1 MITALSSAFS
11 EWTLIC
17 MLFIDGVFGY
27 LITKFARY
35 CRLQIPCLFC
45 SRLDRVLGREEG
57 AGFYWDLICSDH
69 KSRISSFNLA
79 VVEETPPSDRNCSC
93 CKENKCGSEQG
104 FSQQLVPIIGFE
116 AAGELELADEPD
128 TDDDCEEDHSKQDLI
143 DSFIHP
149 EPQNITT
156 AEDISCE
163 QLLIH
168 QNSVPILGSEAQLED
183 DRGSSSNRVSPE
195 DVGNGSAGISSR
207 QAEHGELISFDED
220 LPSPY
225 ASSTHD
231 NFPGKPS
238 ATTITAE
245 LEKEM
250 PQTASSES
258 QLGSKPD
265 TTDTVSTPKASSLEL
280 GDAYKL
286 ATSSRVMAVRQLSG
300 KFLKQLSLKD
310 STQNSEDLKLLL
322 LQFSSSR
329 GIESSSIYDI
339 TTRPSLNS
347 DEFKASDSSS
357 TSNRRMSLERN
368 ESNISLDGS
377 MVSEIE
383 GESMVD
389 RLKRQVE
396 HDKIL
401 LSSLYKELE
410 EERSASAVAAN
421 QAMAMITRLQE
432 EKAALQM
439 DALQCL
445 RMMEEQ
451 ADFDNE
457 ALEKAN
463 ETSVEMEKT
472 IQDLEAKLEAY
483 KIKYGDVTLLTNV
496 EASIESSSAREIDT
510 ADMDEI
516 SIQNRGNVV
525 GDADEDTIGEMEKP
539 IMRRSPNFDFESEK
553 LYIKRCLMNLEEK
566 LLLFSAMPSSD
577 PAACESSAEEWI
589 KVSNSTEVENREDVQ
604 ENREIEDSPFQQD
617 AMKEKGHVAERIQL
631 DTLRNELS
639 TLTNRLELLEEEHN
653 LIQHSIN
660 SLQNGEEGLKFI
672 VEIAGHLQQLHLRIK

>member
-1 MITALSSAFS
+1 MIPALSSAFS

-27 LITKFARY
+27 FITKFARY

-45 SRLDRVLGREEG
+45 SRLDRVLGQEEG

-69 KSRISSFNLA
+69 KSRISSSALSHLPSNLA
-79 VVEETPPSDRNCSC
+79 AVEESPPSNTICLC
-93 CKENKCGSEQG
+93 CKENKCGSKQG
-104 FSQQLVPIIGFE
+104 FSRQFLPIIGFE
-116 AAGELELADEPD
+116 AAGEEQDS
-128 TDDDCEEDHSKQDLI
+128 DDCEEDHSKQDLI

-149 EPQNITT
+149 EPQNIAT
-156 AEDISCE
+156 ARDEES
-163 QLLIH
+163 LIH
-168 QNSVPILGSEAQLED
+168 QNPVPILGSEAQLED
-183 DRGSSSNRVSPE
+183 DQSSSSIRVSPE
-195 DVGNGSAGISSR
+195 DVGNGLAGISSR
-207 QAEHGELISFDED
+207 QAEHGELISFNED

-225 ASSTHD
+225 ASSARD
-231 NFPGKPS
+231 DFQGKPS
-238 ATTITAE
+238 AVTITTE

-250 PQTASSES
+250 PKTASSES

-265 TTDTVSTPKASSLEL
+265 TTDTVSTPMASSLEL

-300 KFLKQLSLKD
+300 KFLKQLSMKD

-322 LQFSSSR
+322 SQFSASR
-329 GIESSSIYDI
+329 GFESSSLYDI

-357 TSNRRMSLERN
+357 TSNRKMSLERN

-483 KIKYGDVTLLTNV
+483 KIKYGDVTVLTDV
-496 EASIESSSAREIDT
+496 EASCESSSAREMDT
-510 ADMDEI
+510 ADIDET
-516 SIQNRGNVV
+516 SIRNRANVF
-525 GDADEDTIGEMEKP
+525 GDADEDTVGEIEKA
-539 IMRRSPNFDFESEK
+539 IVRRSSTIDFESEK

-566 LLLFSAMPSSD
+566 LLLFSAMP
-577 PAACESSAEEWI
+577 PADVATCESSAEEWI
-589 KVSNSTEVENREDVQ
+589 KVSNTTEVENRKDAQ
-604 ENREIEDSPFQQD
+604 ENSEIEDSPFQQD
-617 AMKEKGHVAERIQL
+617 AMKEKGPVGERIEL
-631 DTLRNELS
+631 DALRNELS
-639 TLTNRLELLEEEHN
+639 TLTDRLELLEEEHN

-672 VEIAGHLQQLHLRIK
+672 MEIAGHLQQLLLRIK